1 MINVTVGWLLYE
13 RTGDAWA
20 LGLVGVAE
28 LAPVLLLMVVSGNAA
43 DRYPRRNI
51 GILAH
56 TILTIAAT
64 GLALLSY
71 WHGPTWAIYSLLAM
85 IGTARAFASP
95 SVNTILPQL
104 LAPEEFANANAWLS
118 STFQLAAISGPA
130 IGGLLI
136 AATGTATLPFALA
149 GVGQLIFIAMLTTMP
164 VRLPPKAAQKRSAKD
179 VFAGFSFVRSNP
191 LFLAAITLDLFAVLF
206 GGAVALLPIYAK
218 DILQVGPT
226 GLGWLRGA
234 PGVGALTMAL
244 ITTRLKPWA
253 HPGRVLLLVVVGFGA
268 ATIGFALRSVWSQ
281 LRTGGRWAA
290 TGSVLLALSIVG
302 LGDLLSGH
310 LLLPQLARFLNHPR
324 ASRAL
329 LGSRA
334 PVPPFS
340 TPLQQ
345 AMIRYTAFGPHASKG
360 DVAFYERMLID
371 TPPDARA
378 AVGAALSSMDLRHAV
393 ASITVP
399 TLVIDGADDR
409 LTPPAHARRIAEALP
424 YPAGLLELPETG
436 HMSPLERPHEV
447 AEALQ
452 GLVRDTASPPVATTG
467 GR

>member
-1 MINVTVGWLLYE
+1 M
-13 RTGDAWA
+13 A
-20 LGLVGVAE
+20 
-28 LAPVLLLMVVSGNAA
+28 S
-43 DRYPRRNI
+43 PRRRSRL
-51 GILAH
+51 GPRA
-56 TILTIAAT
+56 IAAT
-64 GLALLSY
+64 AALGAIAAGAALERRHLRAIARDEDYQRLRAPLNGRPLRITSADGTELYAEAFGPDDGDTIVLA
-71 WHGPTWAIYSLLAM
+71 HGWTEQLTFWGPVIDYL
-85 IGTARAFASP
+85 RA
-95 SVNTILPQL
+95 
-104 LAPEEFANANAWLS
+104 
-118 STFQLAAISGPA
+118 
-130 IGGLLI
+130 GGLRVVAYDLRGHGRSR
-136 AATGTATLPFALA
+136 AAADGDYALERF
-149 GVGQLIFIAMLTTMP
+149 GE
-164 VRLPPKAAQKRSAKD
+164 
-179 VFAGFSFVRSNP
+179 
-191 LFLAAITLDLFAVLF
+191 DLEAVL
-206 GGAVALLPIYAK
+206 A
-218 DILQVGPT
+218 T
-226 GLGWLRGA
+226 
-234 PGVGALTMAL
+234 VGAGADGE
-244 ITTRLKPWA
+244 RA
-253 HPGRVLLLVVVGFGA
+253 VVVGHSLGA
-268 ATIGFALRSVWSQ
+268 MSIAA
-281 LRTGGRWAA
+281 WAQNHDPQA
-290 TGSVLLALSIVG
+290 RARAAVMINTG

-310 LLLPQLARFLNHPR
+310 LLLPQLARLVNHPR

-378 AVGAALSSMDLRHAV
+378 AVGVALSSMDLRHAV

-436 HMSPLERPHEV
+436 HMSPLERPREV